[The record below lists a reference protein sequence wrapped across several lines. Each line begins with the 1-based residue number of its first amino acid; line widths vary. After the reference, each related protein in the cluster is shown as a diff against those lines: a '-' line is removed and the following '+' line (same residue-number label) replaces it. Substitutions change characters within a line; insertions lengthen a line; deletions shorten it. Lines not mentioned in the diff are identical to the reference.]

1 MVVANGCMHWEEGI
15 VELESQ
21 LTDAMDANKTLSS
34 TTTELT
40 REKDRLVDKLTRL
53 GAEALAKDKELK
65 RMAESYNVCI
75 FGHASYACIFG
86 RPNMAGTQIFYPNC
100 LEP

>member
-21 LTDAMDANKTLSS
+21 MTDAMDANKTLSS
-34 TTTELT
+34 TATELT

-75 FGHASYACIFG
+75 FG